1 VLADDAHPA
10 DAKLSKKP
18 VGADE
23 LAFSEG
29 RMRRPCERCGG
40 AGSSLRS
47 SHPRIRFKQSLDLR
61 HDLGILAPAL
71 PQHSLPIRRGQ
82 IHQPVEDLPHA
93 LEFFGV
99 HGAPPRDGACP
110 VPFDHRSRKVLPF
123 MIRDG
128 AMDKLRALDPRVAQ
142 VADLRLFW
150 GFDGAETAEATGLS
164 RSTVDRD
171 WRFARAWLSTQLQ
184 PS

>member
-1 VLADDAHPA
+1 
-10 DAKLSKKP
+10 
-18 VGADE
+18 
-23 LAFSEG
+23 
-29 RMRRPCERCGG
+29 
-40 AGSSLRS
+40 
-47 SHPRIRFKQSLDLR
+47 
-61 HDLGILAPAL
+61 
-71 PQHSLPIRRGQ
+71 
-82 IHQPVEDLPHA
+82 
-93 LEFFGV
+93 
-99 HGAPPRDGACP
+99 
-110 VPFDHRSRKVLPF
+110 

-150 GFDGAETAEATGLS
+150 GFDGAETAEVTGLS